1 MNIRLAHVL
10 VDDYVSQVMD
20 IGMSNQLCEPTL
32 WNMGLDRPNLR
43 RCGIATMVSCN
54 VYATSLD
61 LRLSYVLGMCSDL
74 LRSYQTLLRNW
85 VVINVAFGFVMKHA
99 LRHGQSRWD
108 LPLSEKRE
116 ISLGP
121 SSDRIRKCMA
131 MLVKVKELTE

>member
-20 IGMSNQLCEPTL
+20 IEMSNQLCEPTL

-61 LRLSYVLGMCSDL
+61 LRLSFALGMCSD
-74 LRSYQTLLRNW
+74 
-85 VVINVAFGFVMKHA
+85 
-99 LRHGQSRWD
+99 
-108 LPLSEKRE
+108 
-116 ISLGP
+116 
-121 SSDRIRKCMA
+121 
-131 MLVKVKELTE
+131 